1 LSVKLRLKRMG
12 KKKYPFYRIVTI
24 DSRTSRDG
32 KYIDKIG
39 HYNPM
44 TNPAEIVINEERAL
58 YWLKQGAIPSE
69 TVRSL
74 LSRKGIL
81 LKYDLIKKG
90 ADKEK
95 CEEEMKRWEL
105 LQLEREKRKEAEEIQ
120 KVREKADQKEV
131 TSLEEDRKE
140 GTTEDI
146 EEKSD

>member
-1 LSVKLRLKRMG
+1 MSVKLRLKRMG

>member
-1 LSVKLRLKRMG
+1 MSVKLRLKRMG

-131 TSLEEDRKE
+131 TSLEEDHKE

>member
-131 TSLEEDRKE
+131 TSLEEDHKE